1 MPEISST
8 LVPNGG
14 PARPSGG
21 SQPARATISNSVAVG
36 GAKISSHEQAEPEAP
51 SDGSAIGNEVLQGG
65 GRRTSGLGATALALL
80 AKLDKGEAPDK
91 PADKPN
97 DSPPAAAAPTP
108 AASSPATPATPPA
121 AAAAA
126 PAPAEAPKPAEAP
139 STDHAAEI
147 ERYATRNRELLAE
160 LDKLKA
166 GGSKREP
173 DARSKT
179 LDEIERMFGDN
190 PVAAIRKLAALHH
203 NVADPASKDIDAEL
217 SGIYQDLTERELGV
231 SLDPATK
238 AQRESAR
245 TRKLLEREQRERRA
259 EQEAASKPPPDDP
272 EAKQFA
278 EHSALIGNHLLSKQ
292 ADGKTVADAFPL
304 TMKFAEALHGHKP
317 AELMLKTLRAGF
329 ATGEFDPKANDDV
342 LITQAAKKLESR
354 YQALADAFVE
364 ARKPSTATPTPA
376 DATAPKVEAQQQASR
391 TITNASASVAPATP
405 PAKPETTPAAT
416 KPKFRTEADRRKA
429 ILESKFGG
437 G

>member
-1 MPEISST
+1 MAEIVST

-14 PARPSGG
+14 GGRASGNAAPARS
-21 SQPARATISNSVAVG
+21 TISNAVTVG
-36 GAKISSHEQAEPEAP
+36 GAKVSSQERAEPEAP
-51 SDGSAIGNEVLQGG
+51 SDGTAISNEVMQGG
-65 GRRTSGLGATALALL
+65 GRRTAGLGATALALL

-91 PADKPN
+91 PAIT
-97 DSPPAAAAPTP
+97 DSPPAAAAP
-108 AASSPATPATPPA
+108 AVAGVSSASPAGLPA
-121 AAAAA
+121 AAATAA
-126 PAPAEAPKPAEAP
+126 PAPAEVAKPAETP
-139 STDHAAEI
+139 SADHTAEI
-147 ERYATRNRELLAE
+147 ERYATRNRDLVAE

-166 GGSKREP
+166 GGGKREP
-173 DARSKT
+173 DARSKS

-259 EQEAASKPPPDDP
+259 EQEAASKPAPDDP

-278 EHSALIGNHLLSKQ
+278 EHSSLIGSHLSSKQ
-292 ADGKTVADAFPL
+292 ADGKAVADAYPL
-304 TMKFAEALHGHKP
+304 TMKFAEALHGTKP
-317 AELMLKTLRAGF
+317 ADLVLRAIRAGF
-329 ATGEFDPKANDDV
+329 ATGEFDPKANDDA
-342 LITQAAKKLESR
+342 LITQAAKKLEAR

-376 DATAPKVEAQQQASR
+376 DATAPKVEAQPKASHS
-391 TITNASASVAPATP
+391 ITNASASVAPATP
-405 PAKPETTPAAT
+405 PAKPETAPAT
-416 KPKFRTEADRRKA
+416 KPKYRTEAERRKA
-429 ILESKFGG
+429 ILEAKFNGS
-437 G
+437 